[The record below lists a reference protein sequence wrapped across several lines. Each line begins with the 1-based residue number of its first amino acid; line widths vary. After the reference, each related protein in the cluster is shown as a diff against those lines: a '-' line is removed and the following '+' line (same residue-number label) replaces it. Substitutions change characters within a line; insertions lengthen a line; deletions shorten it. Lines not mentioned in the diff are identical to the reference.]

1 LVTSRAAWGIDD
13 DMPLLKAA
21 LEAAGISWR
30 ELAWDDD
37 LDDAIWASCALSVVR
52 STWDYHRRLD
62 DFRAWI
68 DRVDRLSVLA
78 NSAAVLRW
86 NIDKHYL
93 LEAQAAGLPIVP
105 TVFVEPST
113 DDSWVSQVEALLA
126 SGHVVV
132 KPCVSA
138 GSNDTERHDEVASA
152 VRHVRDLLDAARSVM
167 VQPYLSRVDSDDETG
182 LVFMGGA
189 FSHAFAKGPLLSAPK
204 DVAGDLFARER
215 IDPREPSSAELAL
228 GERAMAWLDQRFGT
242 LLYARI
248 DLLPTDDG
256 PVIVELELTEPSL
269 FLAMHPAAPSNIA
282 RAIGAALSAG

>member
-1 LVTSRAAWGIDD
+1 VTSRAAWGIDD
-13 DMPLLKAA
+13 DMPLLKSALDAA
-21 LEAAGISWR
+21 AIEWR

-37 LDDAIWASCALSVVR
+37 LDDEAWASCALSVVR

-62 DFRAWI
+62 DFLAWI

-78 NSAAVLRW
+78 NSVAVLRW
-86 NIDKHYL
+86 NTDKHYL
-93 LEAQAAGLPIVP
+93 VEAEVAGLPIVP
-105 TVFVEPST
+105 TVFVEPSG
-113 DDSWVSQVEALLA
+113 DDSWIARVDHLLE

-138 GSNDTERHDEVASA
+138 GSNDTERHDESASA
-152 VRHVRDLLDAARSVM
+152 IEQVRGLLATGRAAM

-182 LVFMGGA
+182 LVFMGGS

-215 IDPREPSSAELAL
+215 IDPRVPSAAELSV
-228 GERAMAWLDQRFGT
+228 GERAMAWLGRRFGT

-248 DLLPTDDG
+248 DLLPTDRG

-269 FLAMHPAAPSNIA
+269 FLAMHPDAPSNIA
-282 RAIGAALSAG
+282 RAIGAALSAR

>member
-13 DMPLLKAA
+13 DMPLLKSA
-21 LEAAGISWR
+21 LDAVDIEWR

-37 LDDAIWASCALSVVR
+37 LDDTTWASCALSVVR

-62 DFRAWI
+62 DFHAWI

-78 NSAAVLRW
+78 NSADVLRW
-86 NIDKHYL
+86 NTDKHYL
-93 LEAQAAGLPIVP
+93 LEAHAAGLPIVP
-105 TVFVEPST
+105 TVFVEPSS
-113 DDSWVSQVEALLA
+113 DDSWIDRVDRMLA
-126 SGHVVV
+126 TGHVVV

-138 GSNDTERHDEVASA
+138 GSNDTERHDESEAA
-152 VRHVRDLLDAARSVM
+152 VQHVRSLLAVNRSVM

-182 LVFMGGA
+182 LVFMGGS

-215 IDPREPSSAELAL
+215 IEPREPSAAELSL

-269 FLAMHPAAPSNIA
+269 FLAMHPDAPANIA
-282 RAIGAALSAG
+282 RAIGAALSER

>member
-1 LVTSRAAWGIDD
+1 
-13 DMPLLKAA
+13 MPLLKAA
-21 LEAAGISWR
+21 LDDADIAWR

-37 LDDAIWASCALSVVR
+37 LDDATWASCALTVVR

-62 DFRAWI
+62 DFHGWI

-86 NIDKHYL
+86 NTDKHYL
-93 LEAQAAGLPIVP
+93 LEAEAAGLPIVP
-105 TVFVEPST
+105 TVFVEPSSG
-113 DDSWVSQVEALLA
+113 DEWMSRVETLLE

-138 GSNDTERHDEVASA
+138 GSNDTERHAESVSA
-152 VRHVRDLLDAARSVM
+152 IRHVRDLLGSGRSVM
-167 VQPYLSRVDSDDETG
+167 IQPYLSRVDSDDETG

-215 IDPREPSSAELAL
+215 IDPREPSAAELVL
-228 GERAMAWLDQRFGT
+228 GERALAWLDQRFGT

-269 FLAMHPAAPSNIA
+269 FLAMHPSAPSNIA
-282 RAIGAALSAG
+282 RAIGSALSAR

>member
-1 LVTSRAAWGIDD
+1 
-13 DMPLLKAA
+13 MPLLKEA
-21 LEAAGISWR
+21 LDDADIAWR

-37 LDDAIWASCALSVVR
+37 HDDATWASCALTVVR

-62 DFRAWI
+62 DFNAWI

-78 NSAAVLRW
+78 NSADVLRW
-86 NIDKHYL
+86 NTDKHYL
-93 LEAQAAGLPIVP
+93 LEAQGAGLPVVP

-113 DDSWVSQVEALLA
+113 DDSWISRVEVFLQ

-138 GSNDTERHDEVASA
+138 GSNDTERHDDSVSA
-152 VRHVRDLLDAARSVM
+152 IRHAQSLLHSGRSVM
-167 VQPYLSRVDSDDETG
+167 VQPYLARVDTDDETG
-182 LVFMGGA
+182 LVFMGGT

-215 IDPREPSSAELAL
+215 IDPREPSTSELDL
-228 GERAMAWLDQRFGT
+228 GERAMAWLERRFES

-269 FLAMHPAAPSNIA
+269 FLAMHPDAPSNIA
-282 RAIGAALSAG
+282 SAVSQLLSAR

>member
-1 LVTSRAAWGIDD
+1 MTSRAAWGIDD

-21 LEAAGISWR
+21 LDLAGIAWR
-30 ELAWDDD
+30 ELAWDDVH
-37 LDDAIWASCALSVVR
+37 DDSVWASCALSVVR

-62 DFRAWI
+62 EFHSWI

-78 NSAAVLRW
+78 NSPAVLRW
-86 NIDKHYL
+86 NTDKHYL
-93 LEAQAAGLPIVP
+93 REAEAAGLPIVP
-105 TVFVEPST
+105 TLFVEPSS
-113 DDSWVSQVEALLA
+113 DDSWMSDIERLLA

-138 GSNDTERHDEVASA
+138 GSNDTERHGETSSA
-152 VRHVRDLLDAARSVM
+152 VRQVQGLLDAGRSVM

-182 LVFMGGA
+182 LVFMGGS

-215 IDPREPSSAELAL
+215 IEPREPSAPELAL
-228 GERAMAWLDQRFGT
+228 GERAMAFLNQRFGT

-248 DLLPTDDG
+248 DLLPTDEG

-269 FLAMHPAAPSNIA
+269 FLAMHPDAPSNIA
-282 RAIGAALSAG
+282 RAIGAALNRAI